1 MVQYR
6 FRNPTLG
13 AFIFTILVVSIVELA
28 EFDGFGTAK
37 GQANQNAAMCDP
49 NDKSI
54 NATESRICG
63 VPKTTGPSSSATENS
78 TATITGTTTPPSPSD
93 NTTTQGAVPGV
104 IP

>member
-1 MVQYR
+1 MVLNH

-13 AFIFTILVVSIVELA
+13 AFVITVLVVSIVELA
-28 EFDGFGTAK
+28 EFSSLGGAAK

-63 VPKTTGPSSSATENS
+63 VPKTTGSSAENS
-78 TATITGTTTPPSPSD
+78 TATNTGTTTPPSPSD
-93 NTTTQGAVPGV
+93 NTTTQGGVPGV